1 MVDTYYPFYREKMAF
16 FTSLK
21 TNYPVLTKEDF
32 TTEDEEDLTPDNS
45 IVSVGDMNVVDSSAD
60 TKDHPQTMGQNESD
74 RRFSYEVDPDIGVI
88 V

>member
-1 MVDTYYPFYREKMAF
+1 MAF

-21 TNYPVLTKEDF
+21 TNYPVLTHDDF
-32 TTEDEEDLTPDNS
+32 KTETEDKDDSYFDDSVVSSFDNVSSSIAIGTEPTLRTPSN
-45 IVSVGDMNVVDSSAD
+45 
-60 TKDHPQTMGQNESD
+60 TRESE